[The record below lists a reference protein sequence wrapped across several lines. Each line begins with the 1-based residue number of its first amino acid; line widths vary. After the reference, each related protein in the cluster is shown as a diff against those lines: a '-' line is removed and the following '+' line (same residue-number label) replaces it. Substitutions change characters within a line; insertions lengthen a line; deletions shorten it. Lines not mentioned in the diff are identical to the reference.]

1 MELAK
6 QYTGGLIKPYSS
18 GFALLSRSLD
28 SAIIFAAALFSGY
41 LLEGYFSS
49 EFIIVGLIG
58 GLCHQILAEFTDIY
72 RSWRSESLWA
82 EARRILACWTLGFSI
97 IFVTG
102 HMFTQIAAILT
113 WPSSARWFFLV
124 LFFLLGW
131 RAVVRTVLRQLRTRG
146 FNTRTVAVVGSGSL
160 ASQVASNIQSA
171 TWFGYRNLGFFDDRC
186 DGRTAVESAW
196 PANTEFA
203 QHAKDLSGSFED
215 VVSMA
220 EQRQVD
226 TIFIALPMRAEER
239 IKALLQRLENS
250 TATVYVVPDL
260 FVFQLLHAKSI
271 NLNGIPA
278 VGLIGEP
285 HGGVDGVV
293 KRIEDIVLGSLML
306 AVAAIPMLL
315 IALLVKL
322 TSRGPVIFKQT
333 RYGLDG
339 QLIKVRKFR
348 TMTVCEDGAAVQ
360 QASRN
365 DVRVTPLGRFLRKTS
380 LDELPQLLNVLG
392 GSMSIVGPRPHAVA
406 HNESYRSLIPRY
418 MLRHKIKPGITGWAQ
433 VNGWRG
439 ETDTLDKMQKRIE
452 YDLQYLNHWT
462 IWWDVQIILRTVV
475 HGFIGKN
482 AY

>member
-41 LLEGYFSS
+41 LLEGHVSS

-58 GLCHQILAEFTDIY
+58 GLFHQILAEFTDIY

-97 IFVTG
+97 IFTAG
-102 HMFTQIAAILT
+102 HMFDETASILT
-113 WPSSARWFFLV
+113 WPSSARWFCLTLFLM
-124 LFFLLGW
+124 LGW
-131 RAVVRTVLRQLRTRG
+131 RAVVRTGLRQLRTRG

-171 TWFGYRNLGFFDDRC
+171 TWFGYRNLGFFDDRA
-186 DGRTAVESAW
+186 DGRTAEDGEW
-196 PANTEFA
+196 PTNTAFH

-215 VVSMA
+215 VVAMA
-220 EQRQVD
+220 EQRLVD

-239 IKALLQRLENS
+239 IKTLLQRLENS

-339 QLIKVRKFR
+339 ELIKVRKFR
-348 TMTVCEDGAAVQ
+348 TMKVCEDGDIVQ
-360 QASRN
+360 QASRH
-365 DVRVTPLGRFLRKTS
+365 DERVTALGRILRRTS
-380 LDELPQLLNVLG
+380 LDELPQLFNVLG

-406 HNESYRSLIPRY
+406 HNESYRALIPRY

-462 IWWDVQIILRTVV
+462 IWWDVQIILKTLV
-475 HGFIGKN
+475 HGFIAKN